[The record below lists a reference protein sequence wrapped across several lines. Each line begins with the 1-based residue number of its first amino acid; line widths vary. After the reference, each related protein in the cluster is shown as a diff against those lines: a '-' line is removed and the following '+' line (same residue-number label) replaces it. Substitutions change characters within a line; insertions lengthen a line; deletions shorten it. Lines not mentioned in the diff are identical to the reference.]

1 MGYDPIPDA
10 VTSEQIAERD
20 RYVADIRA
28 IFPRARWREIDFM
41 LWNMTAWPICGNS
54 EAIKQLHYIRR
65 ECGSDA
71 KRGWWRKVGRMA
83 NRLERE
89 CREQAAEYEARRAV
103 AESLA
108 EAKRAVTSAASEAQK

>member
-10 VTSEQIAERD
+10 VTPEAVRERD

-28 IFPRARWREIDFM
+28 IFPRARWPEIDFM

-54 EAIKQLHYIRR
+54 EAIRQLSEIRA

-83 NRLERE
+83 NRIDRE
-89 CREQAAEYEARRAV
+89 CYQAGLDHAK
-103 AESLA
+103 
-108 EAKRAVTSAASEAQK
+108 AKRATAPSASAAQESSS